1 MTIADYISSL
11 TSNPYFGAGFGL
23 FGVGAGAAL
32 LRKGW
37 QGTLIL
43 FRRHYIMTLEGMSNI
58 VNSKYIFLVGL
69 IEN

>member
-1 MTIADYISSL
+1 MTVADYVSSL
-11 TSNPYFGAGFGL
+11 TNNPYFGAGFGL

-43 FRRHYIMTLEGMSNI
+43 FRRHYVMTLEGM
-58 VNSKYIFLVGL
+58 
-69 IEN
+69 

>member
-1 MTIADYISSL
+1 MTVVDYFSSL
-11 TSNPYFGAGFGL
+11 TNNPYFGAGFGL

-43 FRRHYIMTLEGMSNI
+43 FRRYYVMTLEG
-58 VNSKYIFLVGL
+58 V
-69 IEN
+69 